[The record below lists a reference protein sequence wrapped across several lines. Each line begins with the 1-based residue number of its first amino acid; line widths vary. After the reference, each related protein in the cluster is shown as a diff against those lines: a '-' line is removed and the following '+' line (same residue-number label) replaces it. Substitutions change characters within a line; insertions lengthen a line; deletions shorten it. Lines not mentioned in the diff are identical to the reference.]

1 MFENFRILK
10 NWWKMARP
18 NKKLFGLSS
27 LFMILS
33 YTCVIVS
40 PLFAAK
46 VIIAINGSDWWGAVL
61 YLSVVFGLLLL
72 ERLFWHLNYVVF
84 AKLVGSV
91 YVRLNKEFVEKMY
104 KSKNSNFKKTP
115 KEKLLNILHTEIY
128 NLGDTADNAA
138 MTIGKIFMLV
148 VTVII
153 IFTINVWVGLAVI
166 VCDIFNFLL
175 LNHLENKRA
184 KKQRTIREDIDDQYS
199 LFSEIVDSREMVNDL
214 NLARKLKKKY
224 SNHLSGYVMDLH
236 KKTMADS
243 SIKHGFYIFYNFMI
257 FILTLGSVFL
267 TSRGALS
274 IETYFIIIPYITSGI
289 ETTNSVFEFMPYLKN
304 SSIYVQRVK
313 SVLSF
318 TEKPDL
324 EFGDIDNDNIIGF
337 VDFENVA
344 YKGDKEGNPA
354 VKNIDLRINAMQTTL
369 ILGAKK
375 SGKRTLFR
383 LLHREII
390 PNKGEISMDGL
401 NILKYS
407 KKTYTTNF
415 NYLSTHP
422 TFFDNSIL
430 YNLKMVNKNKSEI
443 INVLDKLNLLNY
455 INSLPNKIYTNVLTL
470 PFDKQYLIAFART
483 LLTKAEI
490 IALYEFPS
498 SLAFD
503 EKQNLLNIIH
513 TLHKKRTIIIFSA
526 DENYA
531 SICDKIVTM
540 EKGEI
545 THITR
550 TNLKDE

>member
-1 MFENFRILK
+1 M
-10 NWWKMARP
+10 
-18 NKKLFGLSS
+18 
-27 LFMILS
+27 
-33 YTCVIVS
+33 
-40 PLFAAK
+40 
-46 VIIAINGSDWWGAVL
+46 
-61 YLSVVFGLLLL
+61 
-72 ERLFWHLNYVVF
+72 
-84 AKLVGSV
+84 
-91 YVRLNKEFVEKMY
+91 
-104 KSKNSNFKKTP
+104 
-115 KEKLLNILHTEIY
+115 NILHTEIY

-138 MTIGKIFMLV
+138 MTIGKIFMLI

-166 VCDIFNFLL
+166 VCDIFNFIL
-175 LNHLENKRA
+175 LNHLENKRT
-184 KKQRTIREDIDDQYS
+184 KRQRTIREDIDEQYS

-337 VDFENVA
+337 VDFENVS

-430 YNLKMVNKNKSEI
+430 YNLKMVNKNKNEI